1 MQEQITT
8 NNNSNDE
15 DSDTINL
22 KRVKDLIIAIIL
34 SILVIYFRRLM
45 ILDGLNADG
54 NNSIYEIENMF
65 QIKNLETDG
74 EIIITNIRHKNQI
87 EYAINNIDE
96 AMNAVKNNLPIDI
109 ISISI
114 KQTLEDLG
122 KITGENVSEDIINEI
137 FSKFCLGK

>member
-1 MQEQITT
+1 MKLAESK
-8 NNNSNDE
+8 NS
-15 DSDTINL
+15 
-22 KRVKDLIIAIIL
+22 IIL
-34 SILVIYFRRLM
+34 
-45 ILDGLNADG
+45 LNKVDLKENNLENSEELKKINKRIIKISAKNG
-54 NNSIYEIENMF
+54 NGIEELYNEIENMF

-87 EYAINNIDE
+87 EYAINNINE
-96 AMNAVKNNLPIDI
+96 AINAVKNNLPIDI

>member
-1 MQEQITT
+1 MY
-8 NNNSNDE
+8 N
-15 DSDTINL
+15 
-22 KRVKDLIIAIIL
+22 
-34 SILVIYFRRLM
+34 
-45 ILDGLNADG
+45 
-54 NNSIYEIENMF
+54 EIENMF

-137 FSKFCLGK
+137 FSKLASKFLNG